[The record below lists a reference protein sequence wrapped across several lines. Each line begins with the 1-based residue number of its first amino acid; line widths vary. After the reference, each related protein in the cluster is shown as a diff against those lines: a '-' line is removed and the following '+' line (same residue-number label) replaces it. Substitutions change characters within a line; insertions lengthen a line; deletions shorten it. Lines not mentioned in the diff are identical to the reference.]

1 MTYTNGADDIS
12 VANNDDTQS
21 DLYDESIIANQGLT
35 FAVTSNGA
43 LTVTV

>member
-12 VANNDDTQS
+12 VANNDGTQS
-21 DLYDESIIANQGLT
+21 DLYDESILANQGLA